1 MHFQRITNKF
11 TAFLVAL
18 GLLLLNNGGFRHVIA
33 QRRNLSAE
41 RVGKQAAQIK
51 YYISRKGK
59 EGREGGEMESF
70 PRVLPLSGLEE
81 MLSSSF
87 GFATCVIMDVLSMET
102 RCCTPTATPLLV
114 VVVWVVFFFLSY

>member
-1 MHFQRITNKF
+1 
-11 TAFLVAL
+11 
-18 GLLLLNNGGFRHVIA
+18 
-33 QRRNLSAE
+33 
-41 RVGKQAAQIK
+41 
-51 YYISRKGK
+51 
-59 EGREGGEMESF
+59 MESF

-114 VVVWVVFFFLSY
+114 VVVVFCFFQLLVRGKHYQSVTTTVSRAPVVCCAQQH